1 MKFLIYLACD
11 FVAFIVIAVIKTVT
25 RVNLNLET
33 GLILDVA
40 IITITTFIANSLSK
54 RYDRK
59 RAAKKPD
66 KPETELSF
74 EHIKGKVSG
83 VVLEKC
89 EAQRGNDA
97 ELKSILDFC
106 VENAFI
112 PKKYYTVLFNEY
124 RKK

>member
-1 MKFLIYLACD
+1 MKILICLACY
-11 FVAFIVIAVIKTVT
+11 FVAFIVIAVIKTVA
-25 RVNLNLET
+25 RVNPGLET
-33 GLILDVA
+33 GLIPDVA
-40 IITITTFIANSLSK
+40 IITITTFIAISLSK
-54 RYDRK
+54 HYDRK
-59 RAAKKPD
+59 RAKKPNE
-66 KPETELSF
+66 PETELSF

-106 VENAFI
+106 VDNAFI
-112 PKKYYTVLFNEY
+112 PGKYYTVLFNEY